1 MGSGFGNL
9 CVRFETLSPLP
20 PLLPQS
26 LPPSPLIFSLLS
38 PLSFLLFPPFSVFLS
53 YPPSSSFSLL
63 LFPLSLPLQTV
74 ESGISS
80 HTPSVAS
87 LNAAGEKLIGSSSTE
102 NTAEIQ
108 EDLKG
113 LNER

>member
-1 MGSGFGNL
+1 MELFFSL
-9 CVRFETLSPLP
+9 LLSPFSSPIHFLIFPLP
-20 PLLPQS
+20 PPSLLPSLHPFSPLS
-26 LPPSPLIFSLLS
+26 LPPSFLPSFL
-38 PLSFLLFPPFSVFLS
+38 PPSFLL
-53 YPPSSSFSLL
+53 PSSFLPSL
-63 LFPLSLPLQTV
+63 PPSLPLQAV